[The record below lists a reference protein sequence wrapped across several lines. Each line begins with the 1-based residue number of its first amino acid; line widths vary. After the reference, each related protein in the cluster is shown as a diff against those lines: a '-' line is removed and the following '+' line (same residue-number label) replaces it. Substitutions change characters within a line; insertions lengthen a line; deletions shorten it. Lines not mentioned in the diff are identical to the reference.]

1 MEDRARIVPLPSRVA
16 PREDVAQPLALA
28 FANPPSPL
36 LIEPIVRIALSE
48 DLGRAGDITTDA
60 IIPAGETTRAVIA
73 AREAGVVSGLIAADL
88 AFKLVSSEVHL
99 TPRAPDGSEVAAGD
113 VIAELEGPA
122 RALLT
127 GERVALNFIVHLSG
141 VATATQR
148 LVKSVAGTSA
158 RIICTRKTLP
168 GLRILQKYA
177 VRCGGGFNH
186 RFGLDDAVLIKDNH
200 IAAAGGVAAS
210 IRALRGRLGP
220 MVKIEIEVDTLAQ
233 LEEALAAGAEAIL
246 LDNMPPEM
254 MKRAVAITNSR
265 ATLEASGGVTLER
278 VRAIAESGVD
288 FISSGALT
296 HSARAMDV
304 GLDFI

>member
-28 FANPPSPL
+28 FATPPSPL
-36 LIEPIVRIALSE
+36 LIEGVVRSALAE

-60 IIPAGETTRAVIA
+60 TIPAGETARAVIA

-88 AFKLVSSEVHL
+88 AFKLVSPDVHL
-99 TPRAPDGSEVAAGD
+99 TPRAPDGSEVTAGS

-127 GERVALNFIVHLSG
+127 GERVALNFLVHLSG

-148 LVKSVAGTSA
+148 LVKSVAGTKA

-168 GLRILQKYA
+168 GLRVLQKYA

-220 MVKIEIEVDTLAQ
+220 MVKIEVEVDTLAQ
-233 LEEALAAGAEAIL
+233 LEEALSAGAEAIL

-254 MKRAVAITNSR
+254 MKHAVVITNGR
-265 ATLEASGGVTLER
+265 ATLEASGGVTQER

>member
-1 MEDRARIVPLPSRVA
+1 MDERAKVFPLPSRAA
-16 PREDVAQPLALA
+16 PREDVAQPLALE
-28 FANPPSPL
+28 FTNPPSPL
-36 LIEPIVRIALSE
+36 LIEPVVRVGLAE

-60 IIPAGETTRAVIA
+60 VIPANETARAVIA
-73 AREAGVVSGLIAADL
+73 VREAGVVSGLIAADL
-88 AFKLVSSEVHL
+88 AFKLVDPAVRL
-99 TPRAPDGSEVAAGD
+99 TPRAPDGSEVVAGS

-122 RALLT
+122 RAILT

-148 LVKSVAGTSA
+148 LVKSVAGTKA

-168 GLRILQKYA
+168 GLRVLQKYA
-177 VRCGGGFNH
+177 VRCGGGLNH

-210 IRALRGRLGP
+210 IKALRGRLGP

-254 MKRAVAITNSR
+254 MKRAVAITNGR
-265 ATLEASGGVTLER
+265 ATLEASGGVTQER